1 MLDDKLIF
9 LSLFVQMMEI
19 AEEEHEQDVVTSSSS
34 PNTVVDILDS
44 KFFLYSLFKSH
55 WFFTLEYL
63 EKSENERVLTPE
75 LEQVLIQIA
84 KTGYSR

>member
-1 MLDDKLIF
+1 
-9 LSLFVQMMEI
+9 
-19 AEEEHEQDVVTSSSS
+19 
-34 PNTVVDILDS
+34 
-44 KFFLYSLFKSH
+44 LFKSH

>member
-1 MLDDKLIF
+1 MLLLQVHHPIQLLIF
-9 LSLFVQMMEI
+9 SIVNFVYFLFVNLI
-19 AEEEHEQDVVTSSSS
+19 D
-34 PNTVVDILDS
+34 
-44 KFFLYSLFKSH
+44 
-55 WFFTLEYL
+55 FTLEYL

>member
-44 KFFLYSLFKSH
+44 KFCLFCLFKSH
-55 WFFTLEYL
+55 
-63 EKSENERVLTPE
+63 
-75 LEQVLIQIA
+75 
-84 KTGYSR
+84 